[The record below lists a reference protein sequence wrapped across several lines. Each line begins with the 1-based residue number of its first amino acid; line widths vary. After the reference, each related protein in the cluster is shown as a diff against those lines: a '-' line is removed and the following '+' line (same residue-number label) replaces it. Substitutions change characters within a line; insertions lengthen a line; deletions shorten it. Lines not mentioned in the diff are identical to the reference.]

1 MSEPQPVEAK
11 HPERRAAFWIT
22 LARSVMALA
31 LGLALLLHPDKARP
45 MLVNF
50 IGVFWLAAGIVSLR
64 WGASG
69 ERARRM
75 SVVVGIVGI
84 VAGVLVLGRFLL
96 SQLVGE
102 APIVL
107 LLGGIVVL
115 TGLVHVFEG
124 FRTGADRHRQRSWMS
139 ALLGA
144 FEIVLGLVVLV
155 WRDDFG
161 PFFYTVVTVW
171 AFCAAFVLLREALR
185 QRARAMAGRDG
196 SS

>member
-1 MSEPQPVEAK
+1 MSERQPVEAK

-22 LARSVMALA
+22 LVRSMLATA
-31 LGLALLLHPDKARP
+31 LGLALILQPDKARP
-45 MLVNF
+45 ILVNF
-50 IGVFWLAAGIVSLR
+50 IGVFWLAAGIMNLR

-75 SVVVGIVGI
+75 SVVAGSVSI
-84 VAGVLVLGRFLL
+84 VAGLLILGRFLL

-124 FRTGADRHRQRSWMS
+124 FRTESGRQRSWTS
-139 ALLGA
+139 TLLGV
-144 FEIVLGLVVLV
+144 FEIILGLVV
-155 WRDDFG
+155 
-161 PFFYTVVTVW
+161 
-171 AFCAAFVLLREALR
+171 
-185 QRARAMAGRDG
+185 
-196 SS
+196 

>member
-22 LARSVMALA
+22 LARSVLALA
-31 LGLALLLHPDKARP
+31 LGLALVFQPDKTRP

-84 VAGVLVLGRFLL
+84 VAGVLILGRFLL
-96 SQLVGE
+96 IQLVGE

-107 LLGGIVVL
+107 LLGIIVML

-124 FRTGADRHRQRSWMS
+124 FRTGPGHVRQRSWTS
-139 ALLGA
+139 TLLGA

-155 WRDDFG
+155 WREDFG
-161 PFFYTVVTVW
+161 PFFYAVVTVW
-171 AFCAAFVLLREALR
+171 AFAAAFMLLRQALR
-185 QRARAMAGRDG
+185 QRSLAKDKTG
-196 SS
+196 